1 MSLYQYSK
9 SFYVGINILLAASP
23 SLYRFKLQ
31 RLLSVCDGLQVAAL
45 PANEWLSPETIH
57 RDYDLVLIES
67 NAVFRRIESQPWNA
81 FRLAS
86 FIRSCSEIIPIIM
99 LGDGRNEQEKIHG
112 LQNGCDDFLDRA
124 VSIEELECR
133 ICNLVR
139 RARRQR
145 MLAR

>member
-57 RDYDLVLIES
+57 REYDLVLIES

-81 FRLAS
+81 PSAWLRLSVAVRKS
-86 FIRSCSEIIPIIM
+86 YPLSCWAMAEMNRKRYTDCKTAATISWI
-99 LGDGRNEQEKIHG
+99 
-112 LQNGCDDFLDRA
+112 
-124 VSIEELECR
+124 
-133 ICNLVR
+133 
-139 RARRQR
+139 AR
-145 MLAR
+145 